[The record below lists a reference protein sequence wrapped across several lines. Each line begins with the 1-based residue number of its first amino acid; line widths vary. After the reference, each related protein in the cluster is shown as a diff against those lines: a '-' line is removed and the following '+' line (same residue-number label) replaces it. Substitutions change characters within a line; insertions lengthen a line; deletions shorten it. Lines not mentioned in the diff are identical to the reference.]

1 MDTLPFIR
9 RPFRFQHYNAAMAI
23 IIVNAGLFLVSYLL
37 PSLRLVGYLAMNP
50 ALVVMRNWWWQVFTH
65 MFMHA
70 DIWHLVFNMLA
81 VFFFGIQLER
91 RIGSSEF
98 LLFYLLSGT
107 LAGLFSLLV
116 YWSTGAYMVYLLGAS
131 GAVFAVLLAF
141 ATYFP
146 ASVILLFGVFPIRAP
161 ILVLGYA
168 AIEVFNMIGRTRGN
182 VAHLTHLAGFAFA
195 YLYLVIRLRINPIT
209 EFFGD
214 RRY

>member
-1 MDTLPFIR
+1 MNTQPFIR
-9 RPFRFQHYNAAMAI
+9 RPFRFRYYNAALAI
-23 IIVNAGLFLVSYLL
+23 IAVNVGLFLVSYLL
-37 PSLRLVGYLAMNP
+37 PGLRLVLYLAMNP
-50 ALVVMRNWWWQVFTH
+50 TLVVRDNWWWQVFTH
-65 MFMHA
+65 MFMHSG
-70 DIWHLVFNMLA
+70 IWHLAFNMLA
-81 VFFFGIQLER
+81 VFFFGTQLER

-116 YWSTGAYMVYLLGAS
+116 YWYTGAYMVFLLGAS

-146 ASVILLFGVFPIRAP
+146 TSMILLFGVFPIRAP

-168 AIEVFNMIGRTRGN
+168 AIEVFNMLSRTGGN
-182 VAHLTHLAGFAFA
+182 VAHLTHLAGFGFA
-195 YLYLVIRLRINPIT
+195 WLYLVIRLRINPMT